1 MAATLKDDEAKL
13 LCRKPKPTATTVRKV
28 LEWASQVPS
37 PGKIPFLLVMQTGNY
52 LNKKSLAADFPNA
65 LDVCARLD
73 SDPLWETIQ
82 KDWETYRIWHAI
94 KCLGR
99 VGDNE
104 TFHRLFQLA
113 HEPILRIHWGAIKD
127 AAAAKKIPI
136 PQSSVD
142 AQLEKEKQRGTG
154 DFNAYYEVRKSSWP
168 SQFDL
173 GDGEDEPAPMLVV
186 DKKTESKKAIK
197 GEEEKASGPECFS
210 SAHESN
216 SHIKRIKAVLENS
229 WKPSVVKSLYSAT
242 DLAILLVAQKR
253 ESDAAAI
260 CELLTHSV
268 VFNKNYDK
276 WTPVGYAHCLL
287 ALIQINAGHVVEA
300 KKALEPILK
309 NPMNRYP
316 GQEGI
321 TQKLKE
327 IPETFQKALSNS
339 KPANRLEDATR
350 VLYDLVWLL
359 SLGKIQAEGFTAF
372 DVKMADLMWTQSLSQ
387 LKAQLEK

>member
-1 MAATLKDDEAKL
+1 
-13 LCRKPKPTATTVRKV
+13 V
-28 LEWASQVPS
+28 
-37 PGKIPFLLVMQTGNY
+37 GNHS
-52 LNKKSLAADFPNA
+52 K
-65 LDVCARLD
+65 
-73 SDPLWETIQ
+73 
-82 KDWETYRIWHAI
+82 
-94 KCLGR
+94 G
-99 VGDNE
+99 
-104 TFHRLFQLA
+104 
-113 HEPILRIHWGAIKD
+113 LRIHWGAIKD

-154 DFNAYYEVRKSSWP
+154 DFNAYYDVRKSSWP

-173 GDGEDEPAPMLVV
+173 GD
-186 DKKTESKKAIK
+186 

-268 VFNKNYDK
+268 VFNMNYDK

-287 ALIQINAGHVVEA
+287 
-300 KKALEPILK
+300 
-309 NPMNRYP
+309 
-316 GQEGI
+316 
-321 TQKLKE
+321 
-327 IPETFQKALSNS
+327 ALSNS

-350 VLYDLVWLL
+350 VLYDWVWLL
-359 SLGKIQAEGFTAF
+359 SPGKIQAEGFTAF